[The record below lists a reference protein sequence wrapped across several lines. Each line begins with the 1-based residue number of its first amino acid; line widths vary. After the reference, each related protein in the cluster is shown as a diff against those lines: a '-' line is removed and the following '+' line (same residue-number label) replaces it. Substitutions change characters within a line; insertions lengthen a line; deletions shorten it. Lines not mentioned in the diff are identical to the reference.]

1 MYFLLP
7 TEFTIHAL
15 FVDTDISYDWLLAW
29 LSTKSNQSSARRF
42 QVSIHGTD
50 PNATWANAEAGTGG
64 DGFAF
69 LPSPDG
75 VRWST
80 FEGRLIRFVRVVDKR
95 GLSDP
100 RESLEVTYV

>member
-1 MYFLLP
+1 
-7 TEFTIHAL
+7 
-15 FVDTDISYDWLLAW
+15 
-29 LSTKSNQSSARRF
+29 
-42 QVSIHGTD
+42 
-50 PNATWANAEAGTGG
+50 
-64 DGFAF
+64 
-69 LPSPDG
+69 